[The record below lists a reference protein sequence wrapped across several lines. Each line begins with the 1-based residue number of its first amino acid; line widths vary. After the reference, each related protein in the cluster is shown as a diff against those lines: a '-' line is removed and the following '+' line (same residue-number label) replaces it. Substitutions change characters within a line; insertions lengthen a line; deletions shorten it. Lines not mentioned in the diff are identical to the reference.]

1 MRPVLGILGGMGPA
15 ATILFLDRLVSL
27 STASI
32 DQGHLKSVTMM
43 SCDIPDRS
51 AAISRKDDGPF
62 IAMTESLTNLEKVG
76 VDFIAIPCNTAMY
89 WFQKLSDFSTV
100 PIVNI
105 TTETSKVVRDAGVEA
120 VHLWGTHATYQYGIY
135 EHQLNASNIEII
147 SHSAQI
153 QSTLDGVISSVKRG
167 QLTNFQD
174 QLAEPINHLSHQNA
188 DIPVILA
195 CTEFSLIFQNDSMG
209 IPYVDSTDCL
219 ALRCLE
225 LAKVEHV
232 NPQWLAQL

>member
-27 STASI
+27 STAST

-100 PIVNI
+100 PILNI

-120 VHLWGTHATYQYGIY
+120 VHLWVHQQNHHNVQYQQDVMQL
-135 EHQLNASNIEII
+135 HQMM
-147 SHSAQI
+147 
-153 QSTLDGVISSVKRG
+153 
-167 QLTNFQD
+167 
-174 QLAEPINHLSHQNA
+174 HL
-188 DIPVILA
+188 
-195 CTEFSLIFQNDSMG
+195 
-209 IPYVDSTDCL
+209 
-219 ALRCLE
+219 
-225 LAKVEHV
+225 
-232 NPQWLAQL
+232 